1 MGDAQPF
8 ISPLH
13 QGTSGADINT
23 SSTELTRCLFQGA
36 IEGSAHQGLAPSIG
50 KGNSPRPPHLLAD
63 PDTPPAE
70 DAEIVVPVKEGV
82 PPLYRKI
89 PVDIGEGHLIYPDV
103 IRYPLQ
109 LTVPVLGTEYTAFG
123 HPHMAQADI
132 KGLAALLPVAGKACI
147 RVLAQNELQDTT
159 PQFLKPRGIGIHY
172 HAISSGEGAGSGET
186 RYPLNL
192 SNTEAAR
199 PVGG

>member
-1 MGDAQPF
+1 
-8 ISPLH
+8 
-13 QGTSGADINT
+13 
-23 SSTELTRCLFQGA
+23 
-36 IEGSAHQGLAPSIG
+36 
-50 KGNSPRPPHLLAD
+50 
-63 PDTPPAE
+63 
-70 DAEIVVPVKEGV
+70 
-82 PPLYRKI
+82 
-89 PVDIGEGHLIYPDV
+89 
-103 IRYPLQ
+103 
-109 LTVPVLGTEYTAFG
+109 
-123 HPHMAQADI
+123 MAQADI